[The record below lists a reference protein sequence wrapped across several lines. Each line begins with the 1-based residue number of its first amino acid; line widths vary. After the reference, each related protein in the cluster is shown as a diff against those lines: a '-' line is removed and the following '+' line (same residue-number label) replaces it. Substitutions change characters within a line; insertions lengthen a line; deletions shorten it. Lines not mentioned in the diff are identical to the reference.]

1 METFLKKLMNENK
14 LELVIDTK
22 LFPKD
27 IILKASYNFLDRAY
41 FFFKYDEDKNI
52 ILQLSRKDE
61 TEDLEKIALDFS
73 DELLS
78 VYLRD
83 KLEKDNKNIREKI
96 I

>member
-1 METFLKKLMNENK
+1 MEQFLKKLIDGNK
-14 LELVIDTK
+14 LELVIDTQ

-41 FFFKYDEDKNI
+41 FFFKYDKDKNI
-52 ILQLSRKDE
+52 ILQLSKKDE
-61 TEDLEKIALDFS
+61 TKDLEKVALDFS

-83 KLEKDNKNIREKI
+83 KLEKDNKDIREKI